1 MKSAHERKEFLK
13 MPYEM
18 SCDNGFRFAAATG
31 SEMIPATAWSFFK
44 KLTDPKARRLISKI

>member
-1 MKSAHERKEFLK
+1 MEFLK